1 MDYVSRT
8 IYILKKLGIYNMY
21 KGCDYIVSCVR
32 FIHDNQSSYLPVTK
46 ILYYDIAKQYNT
58 STQCVEKNI
67 RKVIDI
73 IWNMDEFPEIFND
86 IINPGSQSRK
96 PGNSEFLISL
106 YNHIESN
113 EYSDKI
119 FNINKDKIKY
129 ICPLTNEQC
138 GFCNEILYQI
148 VQAVFLKRW
157 TILLISNCGC
167 PEPNLFLKIL

>member
-1 MDYVSRT
+1 MEIIGTMDYKACT

-21 KGCDYIVSCVR
+21 KGCDYIVSCIS
-32 FIHDNQSSYLPVTK
+32 FIHDHQTSYLPITK

-73 IWNMDEFPEIFND
+73 IWNMDEIPD
-86 IINPGSQSRK
+86 IMRNLFDTDYPAHK
-96 PGNSEFLISL
+96 PGNTEFLISL
-106 YNHIESN
+106 YNHIESI

-119 FNINKDKIKY
+119 FNIHKDRIKY
-129 ICPLTNEQC
+129 ICPLTNESC

-148 VQAVFLKRW
+148 VQDVFQKR
-157 TILLISNCGC
+157 
-167 PEPNLFLKIL
+167 